1 MHISRQCPN
10 AISKNDH
17 LHMKSVMSKCQGIL
31 SGEAAIYVEDKDASV
46 DSRLRWIDVVRHYSF
61 FQIVAFALAVNYFSY
76 QVEFDEKEYLE
87 NHRQLS
93 DTLSFARPSVN
104 WETFDKSNA
113 PKAFVVEVID
123 KVSLLIVLP
132 PEISEDDEFYLQYTT
147 IRDKS
152 PPTCL

>member
-1 MHISRQCPN
+1 MTPV
-10 AISKNDH
+10 
-17 LHMKSVMSKCQGIL
+17 KSGWHGIL
-31 SGEAAIYVEDKDASV
+31 SGKWAMHGYVKNPSV
-46 DSRLRWIDVVRHYSF
+46 NFRLDWMDVIRHYSF
-61 FQIVAFALAVNYFSY
+61 FQFVAFTLAVNYFSY

-87 NHRQLS
+87 NNRQLS

-113 PKAFVVEVID
+113 PKAFVVEVIE

-132 PEISEDDEFYLQYTT
+132 PAIPENDEFYPQYST

-152 PPTCL
+152 PPSCL

>member
-1 MHISRQCPN
+1 MN
-10 AISKNDH
+10 
-17 LHMKSVMSKCQGIL
+17 SVMSRCLEIL
-31 SGEAAIYVEDKDASV
+31 SGKAVIHDEKKDTFV
-46 DSRLRWIDVVRHYSF
+46 DSRLQWIYVLRHCSF
-61 FQIVAFALAVNYFSY
+61 FQIVAFLLAVNYFSF

-93 DTLSFARPSVN
+93 DTLSFARPSVT

-113 PKAFVVEVID
+113 PKAFVVEVVD

-132 PEISEDDEFYLQYTT
+132 PAISENDVFYPQYTT

-152 PPTCL
+152 PPACL

>member
-1 MHISRQCPN
+1 
-10 AISKNDH
+10 
-17 LHMKSVMSKCQGIL
+17 MKSVL
-31 SGEAAIYVEDKDASV
+31 SGCLGIPLGKVAIN
-46 DSRLRWIDVVRHYSF
+46 LRWIGVVRQCSF
-61 FQIVAFALAVNYFSY
+61 FQIVAFVLAVNYFSY

-93 DTLSFARPSVN
+93 NTLSFAPPSVN

-132 PEISEDDEFYLQYTT
+132 PAISENDEFYPQYTA

>member
-1 MHISRQCPN
+1 
-10 AISKNDH
+10 
-17 LHMKSVMSKCQGIL
+17 MKSVL
-31 SGEAAIYVEDKDASV
+31 SGCPEIPSGKAAINSH
-46 DSRLRWIDVVRHYSF
+46 WIDVVRHCSF
-61 FQIVAFALAVNYFSY
+61 FQIVAFGLAVNYFSY

-123 KVSLLIVLP
+123 KVSLLIILP
-132 PEISEDDEFYLQYTT
+132 PAISENDEFFPQYTT

-152 PPTCL
+152 PPICL

>member
-1 MHISRQCPN
+1 
-10 AISKNDH
+10 
-17 LHMKSVMSKCQGIL
+17 MKSVMSGCQRIP
-31 SGEAAIYVEDKDASV
+31 SGKSAIN
-46 DSRLRWIDVVRHYSF
+46 LRWIDVVRHCSF
-61 FQIVAFALAVNYFSY
+61 FQIVAFGLAVNYFSY

-132 PEISEDDEFYLQYTT
+132 LEISENDEFYPQYTT

>member
-1 MHISRQCPN
+1 
-10 AISKNDH
+10 
-17 LHMKSVMSKCQGIL
+17 MKSVL
-31 SGEAAIYVEDKDASV
+31 SGFPGIPSGKAVINS
-46 DSRLRWIDVVRHYSF
+46 RWIDVVRHYSF
-61 FQIVAFALAVNYFSY
+61 FQIVAFGLAANYFSY

-123 KVSLLIVLP
+123 KVSLLIILP
-132 PEISEDDEFYLQYTT
+132 PAISETDEFFPQHTT

-152 PPTCL
+152 PPICL

>member
-1 MHISRQCPN
+1 
-10 AISKNDH
+10 
-17 LHMKSVMSKCQGIL
+17 MKSVMSGCQEIPFGK
-31 SGEAAIYVEDKDASV
+31 AAIN
-46 DSRLRWIDVVRHYSF
+46 LRWIDVIRHHSF
-61 FQIVAFALAVNYFSY
+61 FQIVALVLAVNYFSY
-76 QVEFDEKEYLE
+76 QVEFDEEEYLE

-132 PEISEDDEFYLQYTT
+132 PAISENHETYPQYIT